1 MGWDWPSYLHD
12 IGVEEGCYPLVTP
25 TEAATLL
32 EKIREA
38 DHCTSVFSVLKKS
51 ERDRKKLLDTVLK
64 QLRQLSQPKEQ
75 N

>member
-12 IGVEEGCYPLVTP
+12 IGVEEGRYPLVTP
-25 TEAATLL
+25 AEAAMLL
-32 EKIREA
+32 DKIREA
-38 DHCTSVFSVLKKS
+38 DHRTSVFSVLKKS

-75 N
+75 T